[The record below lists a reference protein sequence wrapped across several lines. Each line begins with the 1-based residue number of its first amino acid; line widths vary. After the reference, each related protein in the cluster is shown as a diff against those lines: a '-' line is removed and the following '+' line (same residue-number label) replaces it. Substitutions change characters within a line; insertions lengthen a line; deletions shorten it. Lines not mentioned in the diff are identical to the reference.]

1 MNPIL
6 WLINS
11 VLEIYLFFIIA
22 SAIISLLISFNIIN
36 RYQPFVQQVN
46 TFLSGITEPA
56 YRRIRR
62 YVPQMGGFDLSPL
75 VLYVLVRFVQYT
87 INWAWLNSLASN

>member
-1 MNPIL
+1 MANPII

-11 VLEIYLFFIIA
+11 VLEIYLMFIIA

-36 RYQPFVQQVN
+36 RYQPLVQQISV
-46 TFLSGITEPA
+46 FLEGITEPA

-62 YVPQMGGFDLSPL
+62 YVPIMGGLDLSPL
-75 VLYVLVRFVQYT
+75 ILYVLVRFVQYT
-87 INWAWLNSLASN
+87 INWAWLNAVV

>member
-1 MNPIL
+1 MNPII

-11 VLEIYLFFIIA
+11 VLEIYLIFIIA
-22 SAIISLLISFNIIN
+22 STIISILISFNIIN

-46 TFLSGITEPA
+46 SFLKAITEPA

-87 INWAWLNSLASN
+87 INWACVSAV

>member
-1 MNPIL
+1 MNPII

-11 VLEIYLFFIIA
+11 VLEIYLIFIIA
-22 SAIISLLISFNIIN
+22 SAIISILISFNIIN

-46 TFLSGITEPA
+46 SFLTQITEPA

-62 YVPQMGGFDLSPL
+62 YVPIMGGLDLSPL

-87 INWAWLNSLASN
+87 INWAWLSAV

>member
-11 VLEIYLFFIIA
+11 VLEIYLIFIIA

-46 TFLSGITEPA
+46 VFLSGITEPA
-56 YRRIRR
+56 YRRIRP
-62 YVPQMGGFDLSPL
+62 YLPQMGGFDLSPL

-87 INWAWLNSLASN
+87 INWAWLNAV